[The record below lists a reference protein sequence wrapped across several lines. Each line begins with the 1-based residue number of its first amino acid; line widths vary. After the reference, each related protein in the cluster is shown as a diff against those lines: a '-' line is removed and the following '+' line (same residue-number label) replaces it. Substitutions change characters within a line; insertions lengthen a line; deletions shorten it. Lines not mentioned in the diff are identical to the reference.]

1 MGKGE
6 GYTLHDTKMNYTDRC
21 GVCKDIAGTLVSFL
35 RMAGFEAYPAMTM
48 AGSRVESIP
57 ADHFN
62 HCVAVVKL
70 ADGTYMPLDP
80 TWFLSAVSC
89 GVVPSNSRIICPV
102 YLKVPIS
109 V

>member
-1 MGKGE
+1 
-6 GYTLHDTKMNYTDRC
+6 
-21 GVCKDIAGTLVSFL
+21 
-35 RMAGFEAYPAMTM
+35 MTM

-80 TWFLSAVSC
+80 TWVPFCRELWSSAEQQQ
-89 GVVPSNSRIICPV
+89 N
-102 YLKVPIS
+102 YLRCT
-109 V
+109 